1 MFRYR
6 LQPLLRYRK
15 ILEEEQQRVLA
26 MANRELMAEI
36 NLGKELES
44 SRREAMKWKMEIYKT
59 APDSKHLVMYDNY
72 ITGLDSD
79 IARNGER
86 KRLAQL
92 KADLEREKL
101 IELVKKRRTIELHRD
116 RLEERFNEEEA
127 RKERIQADEI
137 ATMRFVRAEKRY
149 V

>member
-15 ILEEEQQRVLA
+15 NLEEEQQRVLA
-26 MANRELMAEI
+26 VANRELIAEI

-44 SRREAMKWKMEIYKT
+44 SRREAMKWIMEIYKT

-72 ITGLDSD
+72 IAGLDFD

-86 KRLAQL
+86 QRLAQL
-92 KADLEREKL
+92 KAGVEREKL
-101 IELVKKRRTIELHRD
+101 LELVKKRRTIELHRD
-116 RLEERFNEEEA
+116 RLEERYNEEEA
-127 RKERIQADEI
+127 RKERIEGDEI
-137 ATMRFVRAEKRY
+137 AMMRFARAEKYY